1 MVSLLPFFHPFIR
14 LSILLSL
21 TRFSPLYHSVLPYT
35 HSLLWLMDSVSQSDS
50 MPLTV
55 FLPIC
60 HYTSFSLPVTVSLSV
75 SHFLFI
81 TVRFPVHPSI
91 QPAISPLM
99 HLLNLSACLRM
110 HLSFHSAIFLSI
122 RMYVCI
128 STDCLSLLTS
138 ANQSIS
144 LSIYFSTYLS
154 IHLYIYPFIYLFIYL
169 PVYVCCLPIYF
180 SVCQTT
186 KIPDFLRVTQSV
198 CLPANRSLL
207 FRLLS
212 LLLKMNAGS

>member
-1 MVSLLPFFHPFIR
+1 
-14 LSILLSL
+14 
-21 TRFSPLYHSVLPYT
+21 
-35 HSLLWLMDSVSQSDS
+35 
-50 MPLTV
+50 
-55 FLPIC
+55 
-60 HYTSFSLPVTVSLSV
+60 
-75 SHFLFI
+75 
-81 TVRFPVHPSI
+81 
-91 QPAISPLM
+91 
-99 HLLNLSACLRM
+99 
-110 HLSFHSAIFLSI
+110 
-122 RMYVCI
+122 MYVCI

-212 LLLKMNAGS
+212 LLLKMNAGSWNDIVVCLCIPYFFRFICGPCRIKGKQAINSSLYVLF